1 MTPPSHVLFDLDGTL
16 TDSAP
21 GIVGTLRHAL
31 AAEGVE
37 VPAEEVLLQAIGPP
51 FEHGLPDI
59 GVPADLVHAVIFR
72 YRERYEDVGL
82 FENRLYDGIV
92 ELLEALA
99 AVGIVLAVATAK
111 PEPTARR
118 IADHFGLADR
128 FEVLAGATY
137 EGQPGRS
144 AKVEVV
150 AHALDQLGIAGG
162 PEVVMVGD
170 RDHDVVAA
178 RQLGLGSIGVT
189 WGYGSIDELTRA
201 GADALAASPAEVAAL
216 LGVTTADA
224 IHPCG

>member
-118 IADHFGLADR
+118 IADHFGLSDR
-128 FEVLAGATY
+128 FEVLRSWRARRTRDNPVGA
-137 EGQPGRS
+137 PRS
-144 AKVEVV
+144 RSS
-150 AHALDQLGIAGG
+150 
-162 PEVVMVGD
+162 PTP
-170 RDHDVVAA
+170 
-178 RQLGLGSIGVT
+178 ST
-189 WGYGSIDELTRA
+189 NS
-201 GADALAASPAEVAAL
+201 ASPV
-216 LGVTTADA
+216 GRRW
-224 IHPCG
+224 